1 MWEKLLCV
9 RVIYLLSF
17 PSSRRRRRRR
27 RLRSQEP
34 NFPRRKEGKSYC
46 GGTRSLA
53 SLRKKAKTHHADTL
67 LPGRNTFDSGEGE
80 RKSIILPFLFFHT
93 RPREKSSSHS
103 VDIVFLL
110 LFSLIS
116 HEHFSS
122 SPLSSLSS
130 SSYWHCCKTRLV
142 GKGTPTPPPPLSPLW
157 HHENHCL
164 LAWLCS

>member
-1 MWEKLLCV
+1 MCAC
-9 RVIYLLSF
+9 YLPPLVSFLSF
-17 PSSRRRRRRR
+17 LAAAAAAAVAKPGAEFPAKKGGKELLRRH
-27 RLRSQEP
+27 
-34 NFPRRKEGKSYC
+34 
-46 GGTRSLA
+46 SLA

-103 VDIVFLL
+103 VDIVFLLL